1 MARVCTVG
9 LTGGIGSGKSTVAQ
23 MLAELGAALIDAD
36 ALARGVTLAGGAAI
50 RAVAAQFGAQF
61 IDDAGAMDRARMR
74 DEVFANAA
82 SRARLEAI
90 IHPLVHEQTEQ
101 LAAQAVADGCRCI
114 VFDVP
119 LLVESTSWRRRVD
132 RVLVVDC
139 LGETQVLRVMAR
151 SALPREAVE
160 KIMMSQASR
169 LQRLR
174 AADTVVFNDGLT
186 IAQLRSEVAQTS
198 ANFGL

>member
-23 MLAELGAALIDAD
+23 MLAELGAFVIDAD

-50 RAVAAQFGAQF
+50 PSIAAQFGAQF
-61 IDDAGAMDRARMR
+61 IDSDGAMGRARMR

-101 LAAQAVADGCRCI
+101 LAAQAAADGCPCI

-119 LLVESTSWRRRVD
+119 LLVESTNWRRRVD

-139 LGETQVLRVMAR
+139 LDETQVLRVMAR
-151 SALPREAVE
+151 SALQREAVE
-160 KIMMSQASR
+160 KIMVSQASR

-174 AADTVVFNDGLT
+174 AADTVVFNEGLT
-186 IAQLRSEVAQTS
+186 FEQLRSEVAQT
-198 ANFGL
+198 AAHFGL